1 MTAFFLLILFFLC
14 TGFPLFSGH
23 ASAVEQKALKP
34 EEILRL
40 RNFELSLQN
49 MELQLELI
57 RRDLDRLKQERERY
71 LEELYKTHGVDKGWK
86 IDLQNGVWFMEQSP
100 MGERSG
106 AKTGQ

>member
-1 MTAFFLLILFFLC
+1 
-14 TGFPLFSGH
+14 
-23 ASAVEQKALKP
+23 
-34 EEILRL
+34 
-40 RNFELSLQN
+40 